1 MRTSGLAV
9 RESRGGPLLGML
21 LRVQSSILTS
31 ATPGDMLQSVCD
43 SAFSSEDVPGVF
55 VALYDEATQRLEPAA
70 YPARLAPY
78 REPIRAFLNS
88 KDAKQRSPVLKALH
102 TGAPQFVADMGEL
115 RLPVML
121 RGVAALLG
129 VRGLA
134 ALPLHR
140 GGRPT
145 GVLALYVKSRELLDD
160 AAREALWAVALNVS
174 QALER
179 FDERQRLV
187 DSEVRFRL
195 IVEQS
200 IVGIYMVDES
210 RFIYGNA
217 RLCEVLGLT
226 PQELLRKS
234 LADVVH
240 PEDYAL
246 VLGKVRERVSG
257 AAQDARYEFRILKP
271 DGTVRDVGVHGRR
284 IDFEGRHVVMGV
296 LQDITDRVRAEK
308 TVGAQ
313 LQELREA
320 MHGAV
325 TAVSRMMQLRDSY
338 TAGHERRVASI
349 ACAIGGELGLDASQ
363 IEGLDVIGGLH
374 DIGKIGV
381 PAEILSKPSHLT
393 SIEYA
398 LVQEHA
404 RTGHQILAGIKFP
417 WPVADA
423 VLQHH
428 ERIDGSG
435 YPQGLKNGAI
445 LLEARILGIADVVE
459 SMASHRPYRA
469 ALGVEAALAEIESGL
484 GKLYDIA
491 AGVACLRLFRQ
502 RGYRIPD

>member
-1 MRTSGLAV
+1 V
-9 RESRGGPLLGML
+9 
-21 LRVQSSILTS
+21 
-31 ATPGDMLQSVCD
+31 D
-43 SAFSSEDVPGVF
+43 
-55 VALYDEATQRLEPAA
+55 
-70 YPARLAPY
+70 
-78 REPIRAFLNS
+78 PIRAFLNS
-88 KDAKQRSPVLKALH
+88 AAAKRNSPVLKALR
-102 TGAPQFVADMGEL
+102 TGTPQFLTDMDALG
-115 RLPVML
+115 LPLAL
-121 RGVAALLG
+121 RGAAALLG

-134 ALPLHR
+134 ALPLAR
-140 GGRPT
+140 GGRPI
-145 GVLALYVKSRELLDD
+145 GVLALYVKSRVFLDD

-174 QALER
+174 HALER
-179 FDERQRLV
+179 FDERRRLA

-210 RFIYGNA
+210 RFLYGNA

-240 PEDYAL
+240 PEDRAL

-257 AAQDARYEFRILKP
+257 AAQDTRYEFRILKP

-284 IDFEGRHVVMGV
+284 IEFEGRHVVMGV

-308 TVGAQ
+308 TVDAQ

-325 TAVSRMMQLRDSY
+325 TAVSRMMQVRDSY
-338 TAGHERRVASI
+338 TASHGKRVASI
-349 ACAIGGELGLDASQ
+349 ACAIGEEIGLDAFQ

-374 DIGKIGV
+374 DIGKVSV
-381 PAEILSKPSHLT
+381 PAEILSKPSRLT
-393 SIEYA
+393 PVEFV
-398 LVQEHA
+398 LVKEHA

-417 WPVADA
+417 WPVAEA

-428 ERIDGSG
+428 ERLDGSG

-445 LLEARILGIADVVE
+445 LLEARILAIADVVE

-469 ALGVEAALAEIESGL
+469 ALGVEAALAEIEGGL
-484 GKLYDIA
+484 GKLYDAA

-502 RGYRIPD
+502 RGYRIPS

>member
-9 RESRGGPLLGML
+9 REARGKSLLAML
-21 LRVQSSILTS
+21 LRVQSSILGAATS
-31 ATPGDMLQSVCD
+31 GEMLQRVCD
-43 SAFSSEDVPGVF
+43 SAFSSADVPGVF
-55 VALYDEATQRLEPAA
+55 VALYDEATQSLEAAA
-70 YPARLAPY
+70 YPVRLSPY

-88 KDAKQRSPVLKALH
+88 EGAKQHSPILKALR
-102 TGAPQFVADMGEL
+102 TGTPQFVADMGKL
-115 RLPVML
+115 RLPLVL
-121 RGVAALLG
+121 RGMAALLG
-129 VRGLA
+129 VHGLA
-134 ALPLHR
+134 ALPLAR
-140 GGRPT
+140 GGRPI

-160 AAREALWAVALNVS
+160 AAREALCAVALNVS
-174 QALER
+174 SALER
-179 FDERQRLV
+179 FDERQRLA

-210 RFIYGNA
+210 RFVYGNA
-217 RLCEVLGLT
+217 RLCELMGLT
-226 PQELLRKS
+226 PQALLQKT

-240 PEDYAL
+240 PEDRAL
-246 VLGKVRERVSG
+246 VLRKIRARVSG
-257 AAQDARYEFRILKP
+257 AAEDARYEFRIVKP

-284 IDFEGRHVVMGV
+284 IEFEGRPVEMGV
-296 LQDITDRVRAEK
+296 LQDITERVQAEK
-308 TVGAQ
+308 TAGAHVE
-313 LQELREA
+313 ELREA

-325 TAVSRMMQLRDSY
+325 AAVSRMMQMRDSY
-338 TAGHERRVASI
+338 TAGHEERVASI
-349 ACAIGGELGLDASQ
+349 ACAIGVEMGLDAFQ

-374 DIGKIGV
+374 DIGKIAV
-381 PAEILSKPSHLT
+381 PAEILAKPSQLT
-393 SIEYA
+393 PIEYA
-398 LVQEHA
+398 LVKEHA
-404 RTGHQILAGIKFP
+404 HTGHQILAGIKFP

-469 ALGVEAALAEIESGL
+469 ALGVEAALAEIERGL
-484 GKLYDIA
+484 GTLYDAA